1 MQKRKHDFIL
11 GDVSIFKSIIVK
23 LDSTQK
29 SGIINLVLK
38 PISMLLSFV
47 YVPLLISYLGVEKYG
62 LWATILTVIS
72 WINYCDIGIGQGLR
86 NLLTIELTKK
96 EYEQAKSSISTAY
109 VILSIISFVLL
120 IISVVVICCFDI
132 NKLFN
137 TNLAIKLPL
146 LASFFFVCINF
157 ILALSNMIL
166 YSLQLSEG
174 VPIRNCAAQL
184 INIVGIKILSIYS
197 AENLLYVAIL
207 FGLSTSITYL
217 SSTFNLI
224 RRYKFIRISVSY
236 FDKKKIKEISNVGI
250 KFFLI
255 QIPLIVLMAIDNIL
269 ITNQYGSSMTTSYSV
284 LNSVFSAAYAL
295 LSAFVVPYWSQTTAA
310 VAQGNIK
317 WIKQAAKK
325 LNMMALLFSVFLMVL
340 ASVFEPL
347 ARIWLGK
354 ELLYPPGLIT
364 VVCCFY
370 ILLSIIAVNVQI
382 INGTGYLN
390 IQVVMNILMGICYIP
405 LALYFSRDC
414 GYGVMG
420 IKLTGVIFNF
430 VSVVIYPLNLLY
442 IIKKIE
448 REQYDEN

>member
-1 MQKRKHDFIL
+1 
-11 GDVSIFKSIIVK
+11 
-23 LDSTQK
+23 
-29 SGIINLVLK
+29 
-38 PISMLLSFV
+38 MLLAFI
-47 YVPLLISYLGVEKYG
+47 YIPLLISYLGVEKYG
-62 LWATILTVIS
+62 LWATILTAIS
-72 WINYCDIGIGQGLR
+72 WINFCDAGIGLGLR
-86 NLLTIELTKK
+86 NILTTELTKH
-96 EYEQAKSSISTAY
+96 EYDQARSSISTAY
-109 VILSIISFVLL
+109 IVLSIISFLL
-120 IISVVVICCFDI
+120 LVISVFIITFLDVD
-132 NKLFN
+132 KLFN
-137 TNLAIKLPL
+137 TNITIKLPL
-146 LASFFFVCINF
+146 LVSFLFISINF
-157 ILALSNMIL
+157 ILALSNIVL
-166 YSLQLSEG
+166 YALHLSER

-184 INIVGIKILSIYS
+184 INIIGIKILSTYS
-197 AENLLYVAIL
+197 AENLLYVSIL

-236 FDKKKIKEISNVGI
+236 FDKKKIKDISNVGI

-269 ITNQYGSSMTTSYSV
+269 ITNQYGSSMTTSYNV
-284 LNSVFSAAYAL
+284 VNSVFSAAYSL
-295 LSAFVVPYWSQTTAA
+295 LAAFIVPYWSQTTAA
-310 VAQGNIK
+310 VAQGNIN

-325 LNMMALLFSVFLMVL
+325 LNMMALVFSVFLMVL

-354 ELLYPPGLIT
+354 ELIYPPGLIT

-405 LALYFSRDC
+405 LALHFAKDC

-420 IKLTGVIFNF
+420 IKLAGVIFNA

-442 IIKKIE
+442 IIKKLE
-448 REQYDEN
+448 REKCDEN